1 MTLPGRVSDCE
12 RERCNVFGTEIWTN
26 RRPGG
31 NGAVSDQPTDGEQ
44 VATMIRKLQGSAGGW
59 LQISGAGKFMTL
71 TAEGDHFLVI
81 VTLTGSKPARRWG
94 IGKVDLDRAIEAAK
108 RFLDTGDLHDKY
120 QWAAA

>member
-1 MTLPGRVSDCE
+1 M
-12 RERCNVFGTEIWTN
+12 FGQEIWTN
-26 RRPGG
+26 RKPGG

-71 TAEGDHFLVI
+71 TADGDDFLVV
-81 VTLTGSKPARRWG
+81 VTLTGKPPRRWG
-94 IGKVDLDRAIEAAK
+94 IGKVDLPRAIDAAK
-108 RFLDTGDLHDKY
+108 RFLDTGELHDKY